1 MQCSGLDQ
9 FEVRQ
14 KRAHLRAVLNAADK
28 VVIAR
33 SPCAI
38 RGQKGKIDGGGSYE
52 NLIALN
58 PTPLG

>member
-1 MQCSGLDQ
+1 MQKINS
-9 FEVRQ
+9 EW
-14 KRAHLRAVLNAADK
+14 NAREGELK
-28 VVIAR
+28 TK

-58 PTPLG
+58 PTPLR